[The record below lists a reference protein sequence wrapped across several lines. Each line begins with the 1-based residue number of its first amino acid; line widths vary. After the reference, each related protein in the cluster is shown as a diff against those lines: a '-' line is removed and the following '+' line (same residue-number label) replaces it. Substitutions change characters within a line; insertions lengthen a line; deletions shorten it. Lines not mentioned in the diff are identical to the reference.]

1 MILLILFAFV
11 SGVITILAP
20 CIWPILPLIF
30 VTSGG
35 TRKKSTGVALGI
47 VTSFAFFT
55 LLVSYIARIIP
66 IDPDNFRIAAVTILI
81 IMGLTLAI
89 PKLNAIFESYISR
102 FINKININPNSSNTA
117 VFGKGFLTGLALGAV
132 WSPCAGPIL
141 ATIAVL
147 ASTQQINFQ
156 ILIIIL
162 FYAAG
167 LFVPLFLFSILGNKI
182 VNKARTYSKY
192 TSTIQRIFGIL
203 VILFALGIATNYD
216 KVIQAKL
223 LDLIPS
229 YSEFLYK
236 LEQNPNIQQELDKLQ
251 NRETS
256 ESYGAAPE
264 LTGISNWLNTENP
277 LTLNALKG
285 KVVLIDFWTYTCI
298 NCIRTLPHVTNWYEK
313 YKDKGLVVIGVHTPE
328 FEFEKKTENV
338 LNAIKMFNINYP
350 VAQDNDY
357 LTWRAYKNRYWPAHY
372 LIDSNGVIRMVHFG
386 EGKYKETEAAIQE
399 LLKESG
405 MGISEEL
412 SGLKDET
419 PTNLQTPEIYL
430 GLDRLEAM
438 ESNEKA
444 APGINTYTINKT
456 PNLHKFSL
464 VGMWNMNG
472 EYSEASENS
481 ELILNFLSSK
491 VFLVISPANPGDKVI
506 TFLDD
511 KPYGEITLDM
521 ERLYKLVDLQNNW
534 GIHTLRLQFKSSGIK
549 VFAFTFE

>member
-55 LLVSYIARIIP
+55 LLVSHIARIIP

-117 VFGKGFLTGLALGAV
+117 VFGKGYVT
-132 WSPCAGPIL
+132 
-141 ATIAVL
+141 
-147 ASTQQINFQ
+147 
-156 ILIIIL
+156 
-162 FYAAG
+162 G